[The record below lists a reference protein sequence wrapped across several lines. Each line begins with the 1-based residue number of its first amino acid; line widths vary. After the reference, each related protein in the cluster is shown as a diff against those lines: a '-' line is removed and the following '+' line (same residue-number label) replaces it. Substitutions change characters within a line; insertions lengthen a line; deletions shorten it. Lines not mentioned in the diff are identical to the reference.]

1 MEYYSALRKKE
12 ILIHATEWMNPEEI
26 MLNEISQSQQDK
38 YCMIPFI
45 RGIKSSEIHSNS
57 RMMVARGWGKGT
69 CHSMDIVSVLHNN
82 VKLVAQ

>member
-1 MEYYSALRKKE
+1 MNLEDI
-12 ILIHATEWMNPEEI
+12 ILS
-26 MLNEISQSQQDK
+26 EISLPHKDK